1 MNYDEIY
8 QAVRDYMDANGT
20 TLQQLAS
27 VTPKQAISFLG
38 LTGDDVGRLNRGWDA
53 LRSRVKREL
62 RSEAE
67 AQELA
72 DLKDF
77 AKAWVWDK
85 WPDAQFQ
92 RNGREIT
99 IYLDGGQE

>member
-27 VTPKQAISFLG
+27 ITPSQAITLLG
-38 LTGDDVGRLNRGWDA
+38 LTEDDVGRLNRGWGS
-53 LRSRVKREL
+53 LRGRVKREL

-67 AQELA
+67 AQELVEFRSVA
-72 DLKDF
+72 ES
-77 AKAWVWDK
+77 WVL
-85 WPDAQFQ
+85 PRYPNAQFF
-92 RNGREIT
+92 RNLREIT